1 MSATTPAT
9 IPPTG
14 RRRVP
19 APALGVLAAAHFT
32 VSVDFNVVYIALPE
46 IGRELGFAAGSLQW
60 VVSAFALG
68 FGGFLLLGGRAA
80 DRLGARRMLLLG
92 AVLMGAASV
101 LGALAAQP
109 WVLIAARAA
118 QGLGAA
124 FLFPATLAL
133 VNAAFPAG
141 PERNRA
147 MAVWGTAGAF
157 GALAGGAVGGLLTSA
172 FGWTSVFWLLVPLT
186 LGVVLAAPRV
196 LPADDRRPALTGFDL
211 PGAALV
217 TGGALLVVLGISRFR
232 ELGALAWGSGGVL
245 LLGVGV
251 LGLLLLVERRMA
263 DPLLPL
269 RLLTTRSLV
278 VSAVLVF
285 VVMGVVNTLH
295 FVYTTHVQDGL
306 GLSPMAAGLGFLPQG
321 LAAMLGSALLLP
333 PLLNRWGARRT
344 LFVGTLTVGAT
355 SLVFALA
362 VAAGSYWAVLPA
374 VVLLGV
380 SAGTLYPALFAAAGA
395 DVDEAEHGVG
405 SAMVSTS
412 QQVGAAVGLVALL
425 AVSGIG
431 AGTAEQAGSGALMT
445 ASWAAGVA
453 GIAAAFLALA
463 ARRR

>member
-1 MSATTPAT
+1 MSATTLAT

-14 RRRVP
+14 RRRAP
-19 APALGVLAAAHFT
+19 ALALGVLAAAHFT

-46 IGRELGFAAGSLQW
+46 IGRELGFAAVSLQW

-68 FGGFLLLGGRAA
+68 FGGFLLLGGRAV
-80 DRLGARRMLLLG
+80 DRLGARRMLVLG

-118 QGLGAA
+118 QGMGAA

-147 MAVWGTAGAF
+147 MSVWGTAGAF
-157 GALAGGAVGGLLTSA
+157 GALVGGAVGGLLTSA

-186 LGVVLAAPRV
+186 LGVVLAAPRAF
-196 LPADDRRPALTGFDL
+196 PADDRRPVLTGFDL
-211 PGAALV
+211 PGAVLV
-217 TGGALLVVLGISRFR
+217 TGGALLVVLGISRFQ
-232 ELGALAWGSGGVL
+232 ELGVLAWGSGGAVA
-245 LLGVGV
+245 LGLAV
-251 LGLLLLVERRMA
+251 LGLLLLVERRSA

-269 RLLTTRSLV
+269 RLLATRSLV

-295 FVYTTHVQDGL
+295 FVYTTHVQDVL

-344 LFVGTLTVGAT
+344 LLVGTLAVGAT
-355 SLVFALA
+355 SLVFALVVA
-362 VAAGSYWAVLPA
+362 VGTYWAVLPA

-405 SAMVSTS
+405 SAVVSTS

-425 AVSGIG
+425 AVSG
-431 AGTAEQAGSGALMT
+431 AGTQVGSGALVT
-445 ASWAAGVA
+445 ASWAGGAA
-453 GIAAAFLALA
+453 ALAAAFAALA
-463 ARRR
+463 VRRR